1 MAAIVEIFEYLQFRY
16 AYQRADTT
24 LCKATVIRIADKTA
38 LMVMRKEGLLCRPL
52 RRRKSRSCKGQVGGP
67 FPNLQVCDLKA
78 KDPMTSLVANV
89 IESEVGRASRCLSPV
104 VVLCN
109 DGFVIYSISGP

>member
-38 LMVMRKEGLLCRPL
+38 LKVMRKEGLLCRPPQTQKVPL
-52 RRRKSRSCKGQVGGP
+52 VQGP
-67 FPNLQVCDLKA
+67 
-78 KDPMTSLVANV
+78 
-89 IESEVGRASRCLSPV
+89 GRWTLPEPAGL
-104 VVLCN
+104 
-109 DGFVIYSISGP
+109 